1 MGHAIDSLRDLSG
14 SPAEYIDLKEINP
27 LKSKIE

>member
-14 SPAEYIDLKEINP
+14 SQAEYIDLKE
-27 LKSKIE
+27 LKFLKLKIA